1 MNTHIKTV
9 GILYLVFGSLTMFTA
24 VVVLLSFGTVG
35 GIVVAQ
41 GEQEAAGIL
50 GVLMLGVCGLLSLLA
65 LPELIGGWALLTGRP
80 WGRNWV
86 LVLGFISLLNI
97 PFGTLL
103 GIYTLWALLRDDE
116 AMPSQAQLA

>member
-41 GEQEAAGIL
+41 GEHEAAGIL
-50 GVLMLGVCGLLSLLA
+50 GVVMLGVCGLLSLLA

-116 AMPSQAQLA
+116 AMASQAQLA